1 MSMTTLLLAVLGW
14 CVASVAM
21 AGLWAAVMA
30 GARIGA
36 ERNRSVLREAG
47 VGGAVGGAA
56 FVPAPRSAP
65 ADAPVAA

>member
-1 MSMTTLLLAVLGW
+1 MTTLLLAVLGW

-36 ERNRSVLREAG
+36 ERNRSALREALPA
-47 VGGAVGGAA
+47 GGTAL
-56 FVPAPRSAP
+56 VPAPRTAP

>member
-1 MSMTTLLLAVLGW
+1 MTTLLLAVLGW

-36 ERNRSVLREAG
+36 ERNRSALRE
-47 VGGAVGGAA
+47 GAVGDGA
-56 FVPAPRSAP
+56 FVPAPRTA
-65 ADAPVAA
+65 AVDAPVAA